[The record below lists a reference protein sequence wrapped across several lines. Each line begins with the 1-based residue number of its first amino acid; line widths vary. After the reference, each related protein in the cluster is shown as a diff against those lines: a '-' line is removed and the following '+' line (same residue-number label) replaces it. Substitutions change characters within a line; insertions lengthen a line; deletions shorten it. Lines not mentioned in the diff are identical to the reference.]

1 MKRPG
6 GGNLGEDP
14 VHHTPEVSGALVVL
28 GYQWE

>member
-1 MKRPG
+1 MKRRG

-14 VHHTPEVSGALVVL
+14 STTPEVSDAFVVL